1 MFKIKA
7 SVIKEFLVLV
17 RDIPGLIILF
27 VMPAVM
33 IIVVTLVQ
41 DNTLKNLT
49 DRKIKVLYVDYD
61 NDILSK
67 SLKEGLYKSEIFE
80 IDTAVTSFSE
90 AKKEVAKGK
99 YRIAIII
106 PAGATDTIR
115 KNVRPVI
122 TNFFMPAEN
131 NKEINLKK
139 LEIQILTDPTT
150 KNTFR
155 QTVISSLQ
163 TYTSKIET
171 QILFKILAEQ
181 LGELTGSKPNL
192 LDKPVETVVF
202 KETFAYEKET
212 DIKPNSTQHNVPAW
226 TMFAMFFIVIPLA
239 GNMIHER
246 ENGSFFRLLTMPGN
260 YFTVIGSKTIVYL
273 AITFLQFILMILAGI
288 FILPAFGL
296 PVLHLGTYPLALII
310 TALSSGL
317 AAVGYGILVGTIAE
331 THEQAGVFGSVSV
344 IILASLGGVWFPVY
358 AMPEIMQKISIISPL
373 NWGLESFYDI
383 FLKNGKLIDIL
394 PEVSTLLL
402 FFIITVLIA
411 YFYEKLKRLHY

>member
-1 MFKIKA
+1 MNKLKA
-7 SVIKEFLVLV
+7 SVIKEFLVLI

-27 VMPAVM
+27 AMPAVM

-41 DNTLKNLT
+41 DSTLKNLSN
-49 DRKIKVLYVDYD
+49 RKIKILYVDND

-67 SLKEGLYKSEIFE
+67 SLKEGLFNSEIFE
-80 IDTAVTSFSE
+80 IDTAVTSFIE
-90 AKKEVAKGK
+90 AKKEVASGR

-122 TNFFMPAEN
+122 TNFFMPGEN
-131 NKEINLKK
+131 NKEVNFKK
-139 LEIQILTDPTT
+139 LEIQILIDPTT

-155 QTVISSLQ
+155 QTVISNLQ

-181 LGELTGSKPNL
+181 LKEVTGSKPNL
-192 LDKPVETVVF
+192 LDKPIETVVF

-260 YFTVIGSKTIVYL
+260 YFTVLGSKTIVYL
-273 AITFLQFILMILAGI
+273 GITFLQFILMILAGI
-288 FILPAFGL
+288 FILPLFGL
-296 PVLHLGTYPLALII
+296 PVLHLSSNFSALII

-358 AMPEIMQKISIISPL
+358 AMPPIMQKISIISPL

-383 FLKNGKLIDIL
+383 FLKNGNLINIL
-394 PEVSTLLL
+394 PEISTLLL
-402 FFIITVLIA
+402 FFIITILIA
-411 YFYEKLKRLHY
+411 FFYENSKRLRF

>member
-1 MFKIKA
+1 MFKLKA
-7 SVIKEFLVLV
+7 SVIKEFLVLI
-17 RDIPGLIILF
+17 RDIPGLVILF

-41 DNTLKNLT
+41 DSTLKNLS
-49 DRKIKVLYVDYD
+49 DRKIKILYVDND

-67 SLKEGLYKSEIFE
+67 SLKEGLFKSEIFE
-80 IDTAVTSFSE
+80 IDTAVTSFIE
-90 AKKEVAKGK
+90 AKKEVANGR

-122 TNFFMPAEN
+122 TNFFMPGEN
-131 NKEINLKK
+131 NKEVNFKK
-139 LEIQILTDPTT
+139 LEIQILIDPTT

-155 QTVISSLQ
+155 QTVISNLQ

-181 LGELTGSKPNL
+181 LKEVTGSKPNL
-192 LDKPVETVVF
+192 LDKPIETVVF

-260 YFTVIGSKTIVYL
+260 YFTVLGSKTIVYL
-273 AITFLQFILMILAGI
+273 GITFLQFILMILAGI
-288 FILPAFGL
+288 FILPLFGL
-296 PVLHLGTYPLALII
+296 PVLHLGTNTPALII

-358 AMPEIMQKISIISPL
+358 AMPPIMQKISIISPL

-383 FLKNGKLIDIL
+383 FLKNGNLIDIL
-394 PEVSTLLL
+394 PEISTLLL
-402 FFIITVLIA
+402 FFIITILIA
-411 YFYEKLKRLHY
+411 FFYEKSKRLRF

>member
-1 MFKIKA
+1 MNKLKA
-7 SVIKEFLVLV
+7 SVIKEFLVLI

-27 VMPAVM
+27 AMPAVM

-41 DNTLKNLT
+41 DSTLKNLSN
-49 DRKIKVLYVDYD
+49 RKIKILYVDND

-67 SLKEGLYKSEIFE
+67 SLKEGLFNSEIFE
-80 IDTAVTSFSE
+80 IDTAVTSFIE
-90 AKKEVAKGK
+90 AKKEVANGR

-122 TNFFMPAEN
+122 TNFFMPGEN
-131 NKEINLKK
+131 NKEVNFKK
-139 LEIQILTDPTT
+139 LEIQILIDPTT

-155 QTVISSLQ
+155 QTVISNLQ

-181 LGELTGSKPNL
+181 LEEVTGSKPNL
-192 LDKPVETVVF
+192 LDKPIETVVF

-260 YFTVIGSKTIVYL
+260 YFTVLGSKTIVYL
-273 AITFLQFILMILAGI
+273 GITFLQFILMILAGI
-288 FILPAFGL
+288 FILPLFGL
-296 PVLHLGTYPLALII
+296 PVLHLSSNFSALII

-358 AMPEIMQKISIISPL
+358 AMPPIMQKISIISPL

-383 FLKNGKLIDIL
+383 FLKNGNLIDIL
-394 PEVSTLLL
+394 PEISTLLL
-402 FFIITVLIA
+402 FFIITILIA
-411 YFYEKLKRLHY
+411 FFYENSKRLRF

>member
-1 MFKIKA
+1 MNKLKA
-7 SVIKEFLVLV
+7 SVIKECLVLI

-27 VMPAVM
+27 AMPAVM

-41 DNTLKNLT
+41 DSTLKNLSN
-49 DRKIKVLYVDYD
+49 RKIKILYVDND

-67 SLKEGLYKSEIFE
+67 SLKEGLFNSEIFE
-80 IDTAVTSFSE
+80 IDTAVTSFIE
-90 AKKEVAKGK
+90 AKKEVASGR

-122 TNFFMPAEN
+122 TNFFMPGEN
-131 NKEINLKK
+131 NKEVNFKK
-139 LEIQILTDPTT
+139 LEIQILIDPTT

-155 QTVISSLQ
+155 QTVISNLQ

-181 LGELTGSKPNL
+181 LKEVTGSKPNL
-192 LDKPVETVVF
+192 LDKPIETVVF

-260 YFTVIGSKTIVYL
+260 YFTVLGSKTIVYL
-273 AITFLQFILMILAGI
+273 GITFLQFILMILAGI
-288 FILPAFGL
+288 FILPLFGL
-296 PVLHLGTYPLALII
+296 PVLHLGTNTPALII

-358 AMPEIMQKISIISPL
+358 AMPPIMQKISIISPL

-383 FLKNGKLIDIL
+383 FLKNGNLIDIL
-394 PEVSTLLL
+394 PEISTLLL
-402 FFIITVLIA
+402 FFIITILIA
-411 YFYEKLKRLHY
+411 FFYEKSKRLRF

>member
-1 MFKIKA
+1 MYKLKA
-7 SVIKEFLVLV
+7 SVIKEFLVLI

-27 VMPAVM
+27 IMPAAM

-41 DNTLKNLT
+41 DSTLKSLS
-49 DRKIKVLYVDYD
+49 DSKIKILYVDND
-61 NDILSK
+61 NDILSH
-67 SLKEGLYKSEIFE
+67 SLKEGLLKSDIFDL
-80 IDTAVTSFSE
+80 DTLKRNYDQ
-90 AKKEVAKGK
+90 AKTDVAKGK

-115 KNVRPVI
+115 KNIKPIV
-122 TNFFMPAEN
+122 TNFFSAGQ
-131 NKEINLKK
+131 NKQDVNFRK

-155 QTVISSLQ
+155 QAIIANLQ

-181 LGELTGSKPNL
+181 LEEISGVKPDL
-192 LDKPVETVVF
+192 LNKPIETITF
-202 KETFAYEKET
+202 KETFAFEKET
-212 DIKPNSTQHNVPAW
+212 SIKPNSTQHNVPAW

-260 YFTVIGSKTIVYL
+260 YLTVLGSKTVVYL
-273 AITFLQFILMILAGI
+273 VITFLQFILMILAGI
-288 FILPAFGL
+288 FILPLFGL
-296 PVLHLGTYPLALII
+296 PVLNLGTHPFALLI
-310 TALSSGL
+310 TALASGL

-344 IILASLGGVWFPVY
+344 IILASLGGIWFPVY
-358 AMPEIMQKISIISPL
+358 AMPAIMQKISIISPL

-383 FLKNGKLIDIL
+383 FLKNGTVFDIL
-394 PEVSTLLL
+394 PEISALML
-402 FFIITVLIA
+402 FFILTILIA
-411 YFYEKLKRLHY
+411 YLYEKAKRMKF

>member
-1 MFKIKA
+1 MLKLKA
-7 SVIKEFLVLV
+7 SVIKEFLVLI

-27 VMPAVM
+27 LMPAAM

-41 DNTLKNLT
+41 DSTLKSLSEN
-49 DRKIKVLYVDYD
+49 KIKILYIDND

-67 SLKEGLYKSEIFE
+67 SLKEGLLKSDIFE
-80 IDTAVTSFSE
+80 IDTALTSFAE
-90 AKKEVAKGK
+90 AKKEVANGK
-99 YRIAIII
+99 YRIAVII
-106 PAGATDTIR
+106 PEGATDTIR
-115 KNVRPVI
+115 KNVKPIVNNI
-122 TNFFMPAEN
+122 FAPGEN
-131 NKEINLKK
+131 KQEININK

-155 QTVISSLQ
+155 QTVISNLQ

-181 LGELTGSKPNL
+181 LEVLTGAKTNI
-192 LDKPVETVVF
+192 LDKPVETIVF

-212 DIKPNSTQHNVPAW
+212 SIKPNSTQHNVPAW

-246 ENGSFFRLLTMPGN
+246 DNGSFFRLLTMPGS
-260 YFTVIGSKTIVYL
+260 YLTVLGSKTIVYL
-273 AITFLQFILMILAGI
+273 GITLLQFLLMILAGI
-288 FILPAFGL
+288 FILPLFGL
-296 PVLHLGTYPLALII
+296 PVLHLGTHPLALLA
-310 TALSSGL
+310 TALASGL

-344 IILASLGGVWFPVY
+344 IILASLGGIWFPVY
-358 AMPEIMQKISIISPL
+358 AMPAIMQKISIISPL

-383 FLKNGKLIDIL
+383 FLKNGTFSDIL
-394 PEVSTLLL
+394 PEISALLM
-402 FFIITVLIA
+402 FFIITILIS
-411 YFYEKLKRLHY
+411 YLYERAKRLRF